1 MAMFI
6 VLSLALAALRAPPR
20 PATRADSVR
29 MLTDCN
35 RPPRP
40 ATRAGSVRM
49 LTDCDRTTWCRDVEG
64 ADGLA
69 VVYFFAP
76 WCRNCKAVKPRLERL
91 EREFSSSAK
100 FYQVDF
106 KASTDLAYEQRVFSF
121 PAVHLYLPG
130 VGRVARSVLT
140 GPTTEAKLRPL
151 LERFGGGGPQR
162 QLLEAVA
169 AAALAPV
176 VRYTELVGAL
186 RSLAELGSAT
196 TESAEP
202 PKPSLSGARLRSIIE
217 GDEQRLAELEELF
230 TSLDADADGRL
241 RLGELEAA
249 LEHLPSG
256 VASVGDVVQRLGD
269 SDTSLS
275 VDKPTFV
282 SLMVERA
289 VADFGAGEAALL
301 PAFEALDADGS
312 GTVTQQQL
320 LSAVDELCAAWPE
333 AEGCALDHRQLRLG
347 LAYDAFANDE
357 KLLDYERFVEMVA
370 GWGGGADHCAV
381 DDGEAPAAATS
392 SYLKEQAENMGER
405 ECFGAAVDEAGE
417 DIACDAWFY
426 GEDPTVEK
434 EEVAVDA
441 ARLEALKEEGRD
453 AVAARRRREA
463 EAAEFQERMRR

>member
-1 MAMFI
+1 MYMSACTFRSKP
-6 VLSLALAALRAPPR
+6 LTLLRLPSCSL
-20 PATRADSVR
+20 
-29 MLTDCN
+29 
-35 RPPRP
+35 
-40 ATRAGSVRM
+40 
-49 LTDCDRTTWCRDVEG
+49 
-64 ADGLA
+64 
-69 VVYFFAP
+69 
-76 WCRNCKAVKPRLERL
+76 
-91 EREFSSSAK
+91 
-100 FYQVDF
+100 
-106 KASTDLAYEQRVFSF
+106 
-121 PAVHLYLPG
+121 LYSM
-130 VGRVARSVLT
+130 RSVT
-140 GPTTEAKLRPL
+140 I
-151 LERFGGGGPQR
+151 
-162 QLLEAVA
+162 
-169 AAALAPV
+169 APV

-357 KLLDYERFVEMVA
+357 KLIDYERFVEMVA

-381 DDGEAPAAATS
+381 DDGEAAAPATS
-392 SYLKEQAENMGER
+392 AYLKEQAENMGER
-405 ECFGAAVDEAGE
+405 ECFGAAVDEEGE

-434 EEVAVDA
+434 AEATVDA
-441 ARLEALKEEGRD
+441 ARLEALKEEGRA

-463 EAAEFQERMRR
+463 EAAEFQERMRRAQG